1 MPRKLF
7 VIAIAASLSLARSAS
22 ADPFLPVPPASFINY
37 HVDTVH
43 QLSEQIAYDAVVRGR
58 LASHFHLS
66 GPAMVSYVEKN
77 LALSYLKTAGTYR
90 VACITPSGHE
100 YKVTQRLPK
109 GTPVFSLI
117 STGQPILKR
126 VCGNPLVSSLPAAVP
141 KRLNQTAEKSIV
153 HSGKP
158 ALAEAPVTTQ
168 GPEDVIASSTVPGD
182 TTLTVVPGLAD
193 GAVGDLGPFTRVAGS
208 LASIGGGG
216 GGFGLPL
223 AGLAALG
230 AAGLF
235 GTHHGGSNNTAPVTP
250 IPTPTPTPTPTPIP
264 VPSPIPGPITPA
276 PEPNAII
283 VYGVGA
289 LGLFALGYARRR
301 RSAR

>member
-1 MPRKLF
+1 MPRKLL
-7 VIAIAASLSLARSAS
+7 VIAIAASVSLARSAS

-43 QLSEQIAYDAVVRGR
+43 QLSDQMAYDAVVRGR

-90 VACITPSGHE
+90 VACVTPSGHE
-100 YKVTQRLPK
+100 YNVTQRLPK

-126 VCGNPLVSSLPAAVP
+126 ACGNPLVSSLPAAVP
-141 KRLNQTAEKSIV
+141 KRLNQTAKNSVV
-153 HSGKP
+153 HSSKP
-158 ALAEAPVTTQ
+158 ALAEAPATTQ
-168 GPEDVIASSTVPGD
+168 DPSDIIASSTAPGD
-182 TTLTVVPGLAD
+182 TTLTAVPGLA
-193 GAVGDLGPFTRVAGS
+193 GGNVGELGPFTRVAGS

-216 GGFGLPL
+216 SGFGLPL

-230 AAGLF
+230 ILAANR
-235 GTHHGGSNNTAPVTP
+235 GGSNSSAPSTPVTP
-250 IPTPTPTPTPTPIP
+250 GVPVTPGPTPTPTPTPVP
-264 VPSPIPGPITPA
+264 VSPA
-276 PEPNAII
+276 PEPSEMV
-283 VYGVGA
+283 VYGIGA

-301 RSAR
+301 SNGLRRD